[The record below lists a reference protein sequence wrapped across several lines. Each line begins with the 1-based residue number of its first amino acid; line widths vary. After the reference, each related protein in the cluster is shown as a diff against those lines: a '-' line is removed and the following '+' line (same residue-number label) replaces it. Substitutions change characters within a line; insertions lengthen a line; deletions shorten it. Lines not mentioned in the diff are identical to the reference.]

1 MSKKF
6 RVTYATLSA
15 DNEELHGGYED
26 GVRQA
31 RGWLGRELSGHL
43 ADPSASTAVTT
54 VTSPHD
60 PSVVVSKV
68 RESTPGDIDS
78 GIGVAAAAARS
89 WARKPW
95 RERMTVLLRVADL
108 ISERS
113 NELGAL
119 MSIENGKN
127 RLEALG
133 DVEEAADMIR
143 YYCNELEKHN
153 GYDHP
158 MGSLNPAERT
168 RSVLKPYGVW
178 AVVGPFNFPMAL
190 TAGPA
195 GAALVAGNTVVV
207 KPSLQGT
214 FIASKLFECF
224 VDAGVPPEA
233 AVLLPGGDEV
243 GQAVVSDPR
252 IGGVT
257 FTGSSKVGMSVF
269 NEFSTQ
275 YPKPVMA
282 EMGGK
287 NPTIVSAK
295 ADLDDAALGVARS
308 AFGFSGQKCS
318 ACSRVYVQAEVRDE
332 FLTKLVEQT
341 RKLKIGDPTARDSFV
356 GPVVDADAVQRFQT
370 AVAHARANG
379 TVVEGGEVV
388 GGTPD
393 LPGHYV
399 APTVVTDLPLD
410 DYLYSTELFVPFVA
424 VATVESVSEG
434 LDLANADPAGLT
446 AGFFSTD
453 QEEIDEFLDVIEA
466 GVIYVNRPAG
476 ATTGAWPGVQPFGG
490 WKRSGSTGKA
500 GGGLYYLPEFLR
512 EQSQTVVE
520 K

>member
-6 RVTYATLSA
+6 RVTYATLGA
-15 DNEELHGGYED
+15 DNEELHRGYED
-26 GVRQA
+26 GVHQA
-31 RGWLGRELSGHL
+31 RGWLGRELRGHV
-43 ADPSASTAVTT
+43 ADPAATAPLTA

-60 PSVVVSKV
+60 PSIVVSQV
-68 RESTPGDIDS
+68 RESTPNDIDS
-78 GIGVAAAAARS
+78 GIGLAAKSARGWAA
-89 WARKPW
+89 KPW
-95 RERMTVLLRVADL
+95 RERMQVMLRVADL

-143 YYCNELEKHN
+143 YYCNELEKHD

-224 VDAGVPPEA
+224 TDAGVPAEA
-233 AVLLPGGDEV
+233 AILLPGGDDV
-243 GQAVVSDPR
+243 GQAVVADPR

-257 FTGSSKVGMSVF
+257 FTGSSKVGMSIF
-269 NEFSTQ
+269 NEFATQ

-318 ACSRVYVQAEVRDE
+318 ACSRVYVQREVRDE
-332 FLTKLVEQT
+332 FLAKLVEQT
-341 RKLKIGDPTARDSFV
+341 KKLKIGDPTARDSFV
-356 GPVVDADAVQRFQT
+356 GPVVDADAVRRFEE
-370 AVAHARANG
+370 AVAHAREVG
-379 TVVEGGEVV
+379 TVVTGGEALN
-388 GGTPD
+388 GEG

-410 DYLYSTELFVPFVA
+410 DHLYSTELFVPFVA
-424 VATVESVSEG
+424 VATVDTVQEG
-434 LDLANADPAGLT
+434 LELSNADPAGLT

-453 QEEIDEFLDVIEA
+453 QAEIDEFLEVIEA